1 MQNITIVYLSTNF
14 FLSLSTTHPLMSE
27 STKKNYTINNSNNDA
42 ISNIYTPETPYY
54 QLRLESLELFERIK
68 QASRD
73 EYPPLFDKLT
83 IENIM
88 NLIR

>member
-1 MQNITIVYLSTNF
+1 
-14 FLSLSTTHPLMSE
+14 MSE
-27 STKKNYTINNSNNDA
+27 STKKNYTINNSNNEA
-42 ISNIYTPETPYY
+42 ISKIYTPETSYY
-54 QLRLESLELFERIK
+54 QLRLESLELFEK
-68 QASRD
+68 TKKATRD

>member
-1 MQNITIVYLSTNF
+1 
-14 FLSLSTTHPLMSE
+14 MSE
-27 STKKNYTINNSNNDA
+27 NTNKNYTIKNNSIKDDNDS
-42 ISNIYTPETPYY
+42 IQPKYIPETPYY

-68 QASRD
+68 QASRN

-88 NLIR
+88 NIIK

>member
-1 MQNITIVYLSTNF
+1 
-14 FLSLSTTHPLMSE
+14 MSE
-27 STKKNYTINNSNNDA
+27 NTTKNYTIKNEDD
-42 ISNIYTPETPYY
+42 NIKPQYIPETPYY